1 MNVRRFITFVIW
13 ATVIGGAGGLLI
25 EEALYRSP
33 PLWAAD
39 FTGVWRAAGHLI
51 RGCNPYTCIP
61 AGLDYPLGR
70 LAYPLPA
77 AIVALPLA
85 GFAPH
90 VAAGIFV
97 GVGMAT
103 LAFAV
108 FVRAPHRLLM
118 FASPPFVMAFSL
130 VQWSPLLT
138 AAGMIEPLGVLAV
151 CKPNLGLALF
161 ARRPTIWIVAGGA
174 VLAAVSFWLVPTW
187 LNDWL
192 GGVRGMNYYKSP
204 VAVPGGFLLLLAAL
218 RWRDPDARFLLALSI
233 IPTNL
238 ILYDQLPLFLIARTR
253 REMLILFGGSWLA
266 PLVSKAVTPAW
277 IRDEAF
283 GQTFMRVPVV
293 ALMFLPALYIV
304 LSRSNESGPDLVD
317 RLFNRAISFARSR
330 RPAPKPA

>member
-1 MNVRRFITFVIW
+1 MNARRYITLVIW
-13 ATVIGGAGGLLI
+13 AALIGGAGGLLI
-25 EEALYRSP
+25 EEALSRSP
-33 PLWAAD
+33 QLWAAD
-39 FTGVWRAAGHLI
+39 FTGVWRAAGHLLQ
-51 RGCNPYTCIP
+51 GCNPYTCIP

-77 AIVALPLA
+77 AVVALPLG

-90 VAAGIFV
+90 VAAGLFV
-97 GVGMAT
+97 GIGMAA

-108 FVRAPHRLLM
+108 LVRAPHRLLM

-138 AAGMIEPLGVLAV
+138 AAGMIEPLGVFAV
-151 CKPNLGLALF
+151 CKPNLGLALL
-161 ARRPTIWIVAGGA
+161 ARRPTTWIVAGGI

-187 LNDWL
+187 LTDWL
-192 GGVRGMNYYKSP
+192 GGVRGMSYYKSP

-266 PLVSKAVTPAW
+266 PLVAKVVTPTW

-283 GQTFMRVPVV
+283 GQTFMRAPIV
-293 ALMFLPALYIV
+293 ALLFLPALYIV
-304 LSRSNESGPDLVD
+304 LSRPNEVGPDLVD
-317 RLFNRAISFARSR
+317 RFLNRSISTGRSR
-330 RPAPKPA
+330 RPASEPS